1 MQHTSHMQ
9 SGRNCHNPKGSKPK
23 AKKKSSRDRIASNK
37 RACTVRSLKKHC
49 LLETLLSKGVSLQNR
64 ATKEIYGRNSR
75 HMPCL
80 KRKKKLPLRKKQLL
94 MTKWRSCAMS
104 RLPWTCRNYRVKL
117 IPGEEKKAVGTA
129 RTFLNLAIHVLLSPQ
144 RA

>member
-1 MQHTSHMQ
+1 MQ

-80 KRKKKLPLRKKQLL
+80 KRKKKITIAKEAVVNDKMTLLCNEPLAMNMPKLPGQANPRRREK
-94 MTKWRSCAMS
+94 SC
-104 RLPWTCRNYRVKL
+104 WD
-117 IPGEEKKAVGTA
+117 G
-129 RTFLNLAIHVLLSPQ
+129 
-144 RA
+144 